1 MDLRELVFF
10 TNNADDWNYNILVD
24 NPDINPYTN
33 KLFNENG
40 HYDGMKYNC
49 VIMLKEIL
57 KQSHNIFNH
66 DVLEWIIKKCF
77 QKSKSNF
84 YDILSITGHLFHY
97 VLNCN
102 EPINYKSLRKWC
114 LKNPFYY
121 DSFKDKTI
129 EEFDGDDLY
138 AKQRNKEKYDIDMT
152 YNNLFKKSTDI
163 YLNSDDENDLIKS
176 RNFLIILQYLKKHIY
191 YKSGLGKLH

>member
-1 MDLRELVFF
+1 MDLRELIFF
-10 TNNADDWNYNILVD
+10 TNNINDWNYNVLVD
-24 NPDINPYTN
+24 NPDVNPYTN
-33 KLFNENG
+33 KLFNDKG
-40 HYDGMKYNC
+40 HYDGMKYSC

-57 KQSHNIFNH
+57 KQSHNIFNY
-66 DVLEWIIKKCF
+66 DVLEWIEKKCF
-77 QKSKSNF
+77 QKSKSDF
-84 YDILSITGHLFHY
+84 YDILSITCHLFHY

-102 EPINYKSLRKWC
+102 EPINYKSFRKWC

-138 AKQRNKEKYDIDMT
+138 TKQRNKEKYDLDMT
-152 YNNLFKKSTDI
+152 YSNLFKKSTDI
-163 YLNSDDENDLIKS
+163 YLNSDDENDRIKS
-176 RNFLIILQYLKKHIY
+176 RNFIIILQYLKKHIY